1 MQSGSTTWGCAARG
15 GWPAP
20 SWVSQNPKLYKK
32 EPEQRKTKPEHT
44 TDIQQ
49 QTTSERALSTDS
61 SCLICYVPSVRL
73 IPYYY
78 RAGGLQCHIGTGPT
92 PNRPHTDLSTHR
104 ADRPESEYITNNCK
118 SYGKSF
124 RDVAGKV
131 PRNITPSLP
140 LTVTGFHIHT
150 LHLLKDG
157 IYAGFRSQSPLASA
171 RERDRQH
178 DSLNER
184 PPDVLISVLSS
195 PSNRT
200 YMRRP

>member
-1 MQSGSTTWGCAARG
+1 MRGPGHTLLQTGPSRVCNQAKSPGCSRG
-15 GWPAP
+15 LRLGGALRAGGGLRHRGYPRI
-20 SWVSQNPKLYKK
+20 QKLYKK

-61 SCLICYVPSVRL
+61 SCLICYVPSIRL

-131 PRNITPSLP
+131 PRNTKITVINPNIRVVIAKNMLP
-140 LTVTGFHIHT
+140 F
-150 LHLLKDG
+150 
-157 IYAGFRSQSPLASA
+157 A
-171 RERDRQH
+171 
-178 DSLNER
+178 
-184 PPDVLISVLSS
+184 
-195 PSNRT
+195 
-200 YMRRP
+200 

>member
-1 MQSGSTTWGCAARG
+1 MQLLSCSLGVRCARG
-15 GWPAP
+15 WPTP
-20 SWVSQNPKLYKK
+20 LWVSQNQKLYKK

-124 RDVAGKV
+124 RGLAGKV

-140 LTVTGFHIHT
+140 LTVTGIHIHT
-150 LHLLKDG
+150 RQALRIG
-157 IYAGFRSQSPLASA
+157 IQCRVFDPNPLSQP
-171 RERDRQH
+171 R
-178 DSLNER
+178 
-184 PPDVLISVLSS
+184 
-195 PSNRT
+195 
-200 YMRRP
+200 